1 MSQESLL
8 TAQDVA
14 ARLGVCLNTVYRLA
28 SKGDGL
34 RAYKVGRCI
43 RFKAEDVDAY
53 LEAQAVKPPEPVP
66 GMAIGRFR
74 YKPGLKVVS
83 L

>member
-1 MSQESLL
+1 MKGGYCMSQESLL

-14 ARLGVCLNTVYRLA
+14 ARLGVC
-28 SKGDGL
+28 GDGL

-74 YKPGLKVVS
+74 YKPGMKVVS